1 MTTEFQTELPTMA
14 RRGRPDRQAVVVE
27 VLQRQDGFRS
37 ALELYADLRQC
48 GSSIGLTT
56 VYRHLN
62 LLVSS
67 GRADVVVTRDGEAQ
81 FRLCGAKTNGLSGGR
96 AHHHHLLC
104 RACGKAVEV
113 EAPTLE
119 VWATSVAEA
128 AGYTDVTHTL
138 EVFGLCPDH

>member
-1 MTTEFQTELPTMA
+1 MTTEIQTAT

-62 LLVSS
+62 LLVSA
-67 GRADVVVTRDGEAQ
+67 GRADVVVTREGEAQ
-81 FRLCGAKTNGLSGGR
+81 FRLCGATTNGLVGG
-96 AHHHHLLC
+96 HHHHLLC
-104 RACGKAVEV
+104 RACGKSVEV

-119 VWATSVAEA
+119 AWATSVAQA